1 MRWIF
6 RLLGVLFIVALVVV
20 GVEQY
25 AAESGEVVVLTTN
38 DAEGTP
44 METRLWVVD
53 LDGSQYLRSGSDGSG
68 WYQRLA
74 ADPQVEVVRNGTGAV
89 YTAVPDASKTQT
101 VNRLMAEKYGWADSY
116 IGTLFPRD
124 NAIAIRLEPIDVE

>member
-1 MRWIF
+1 MRWIL
-6 RLLGVLFIVALVVV
+6 RLLGVLFVVAVVGI

-25 AAESGEVVVLTTN
+25 AAESGEVVVLTTTN
-38 DAEGTP
+38 NEGTA

-53 LDGSQYLRSGSDGSG
+53 HEGHQYLRAGNNGAG

-74 ADPQVEVVRNGTGAV
+74 AEPQVEVVRNGTGAV

-101 VNRLMAEKYGWADSY
+101 INRLMAEKYGWADSY
-116 IGTLFPRD
+116 IETIFPRD
-124 NAIAIRLEPIDVE
+124 NAIAIRLDPIDVE

>member
-6 RLLGVLFIVALVVV
+6 RLLGVLFVVAVVGI

-25 AAESGEVVVLTTN
+25 AAESGEVVVLTTT
-38 DAEGTP
+38 DSDGTA
-44 METRLWVVD
+44 METRLWIVD
-53 LDGSQYLRSGSDGSG
+53 HEEAQYLRAGFDGSG
-68 WYQRLA
+68 WYQRLVA
-74 ADPQVEVVRNGTGAV
+74 EPQVEVVRNGTGAV

-116 IGTLFPRD
+116 IGTIFPRG
-124 NAIAIRLEPIDVE
+124 NAIAIRLDPIDVE